1 MGGCR
6 PPCPPAPLAAG
17 SLVCCALLGGR
28 APPSPLAP
36 RSAVRRCA
44 PLVGRGWGPP
54 PRPPVGGGLCPPP
67 PLRPAPASP
76 RPALSLALAPP
87 FGGCAWVRAYGL
99 ALAGPPLPRCALG
112 PLPARLSA
120 GRSAPFGALWRPR
133 RPILARAP
141 ASCAC
146 RPLPL
151 AWRFGAPP
159 PRSALLARVFR
170 APARTRFPRC
180 VLADTARGC
189 LRATAVALFATTA
202 PVHHPRGGLS
212 SPRVPSPLHSFE
224 KMESTSFHTYLMYT
238 K

>member
-1 MGGCR
+1 MVG
-6 PPCPPAPLAAG
+6 
-17 SLVCCALLGGR
+17 CALLGGR
-28 APPSPLAP
+28 ALPSRLAP

-54 PRPPVGGGLCPPP
+54 PRPPVGGGPCPPP

-76 RPALSLALAPP
+76 RPALLRALAPP
-87 FGGCAWVRAYGL
+87 FGGCAWACPYGL

-120 GRSAPFGALWRPR
+120 GRFAPGGALWRPR

-151 AWRFGAPP
+151 AWRLCAPLS
-159 PRSALLARVFR
+159 RLALLARVFR

-189 LRATAVALFATTA
+189 LRATEV
-202 PVHHPRGGLS
+202 
-212 SPRVPSPLHSFE
+212 
-224 KMESTSFHTYLMYT
+224 
-238 K
+238 